1 LNRVVYRYGVFY
13 EKGNLN
19 INGKNINQYGLPVG
33 ATLPFQKSNVVN
45 MSGIDLG
52 IEFGR
57 KGTLQNNLIQQNF
70 VNFKIGINFS
80 DKWFRKNEYY

>member
-1 LNRVVYRYGVFY
+1 MNRVVYRYGAFY
-13 EKGNLN
+13 EKGNLE
-19 INGKNINQYGLPVG
+19 INGKNINQYGVTLG

-52 IEFGR
+52 IELGR

>member
-1 LNRVVYRYGVFY
+1 
-13 EKGNLN
+13 
-19 INGKNINQYGLPVG
+19 
-33 ATLPFQKSNVVN
+33 